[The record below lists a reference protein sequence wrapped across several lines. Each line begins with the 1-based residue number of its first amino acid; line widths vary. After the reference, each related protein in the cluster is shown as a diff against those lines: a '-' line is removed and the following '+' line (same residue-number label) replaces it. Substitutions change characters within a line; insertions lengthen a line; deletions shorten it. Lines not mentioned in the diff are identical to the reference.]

1 MLGRCCHQWAGLRGG
16 GAAGR
21 GHPHLSV
28 CVAQPGLRG
37 LPLHRTWTQAAVGQ
51 DRGLSQGTNGWPE
64 KAGQPLVRYQIE
76 QGPGGRTK
84 PVPSAILCVMSWDPV
99 DAQHLKKI
107 VLDTWKLRTP
117 TVPSEPRWGW
127 ESAVCIAGG
136 LVLLWASLCLNSCS
150 TLGVPNSQERCSVSL
165 WICCPTHQLWPDE
178 GVPLGPVE
186 GLRPAPQ
193 PPLWEHISLQGGA
206 SASLKTDDED
216 PSRKPFAQPC
226 AGLCAA
232 RSARRDN

>member
-1 MLGRCCHQWAGLRGG
+1 MGQLGGAGAGGAEQTSSPADGAGRMLGRCCHQWAGLRGG

-150 TLGVPNSQERCSVSL
+150 TLGALDSS
-165 WICCPTHQLWPDE
+165 I
-178 GVPLGPVE
+178 
-186 GLRPAPQ
+186 
-193 PPLWEHISLQGGA
+193 PP
-206 SASLKTDDED
+206 
-216 PSRKPFAQPC
+216 
-226 AGLCAA
+226 
-232 RSARRDN
+232 